1 MKKLI
6 AILLTLTLAMIL
18 VTSAFATDEAAAPTR
33 MNIFTVDSVSPK

>member
-6 AILLTLTLAMIL
+6 AILLTLAMTL
-18 VTSAFATDEAAAPTR
+18 VTFAFATDEAATPTR